1 MHYDVVIIG
10 AGMSGLAA
18 GIRLAYFDKRVC
30 IVERHYAF
38 GGLNSYYTLHGRE
51 FDVGLH
57 AVTNYVPEGVRAG
70 PLPKL
75 LRQLRLTRD
84 DFDLRPQKYSEVRF
98 PGRRM
103 RFTNDIAVLTAE
115 VAREFPHEADG
126 FVRLVE
132 AVRAYDD
139 TRLDH
144 PWRSTRAALAEFL
157 RNQVLIDML
166 LCPIM
171 YYGSAE
177 EHDMDFTSFVILFK
191 SILLEGFA
199 RPRGGVRTII
209 RTLVRRFRACGGKL
223 RMRCGVERIEVR
235 QGRVAGLTL
244 STGEAITA
252 DVMLSSAGHVETMRM
267 CGAGAPQEAPAT
279 SAGRVSFV
287 ESIAVLDVLPQQL
300 GHGPAIVFFNEA
312 ETFSY
317 ARPEAAVDER
327 SGVVCCPSNYEGHED
342 MAEGLFRVTWLANPE
357 PWMAA
362 DESKYAEMKQAC
374 QARFLDFADRWLP
387 GARSHV
393 RCVDLFTPRTIE
405 RFTGHVNGAVY
416 GAPRKCRDGRTG
428 IEHLYLIGTD
438 QGYLGIVGAM
448 LSGITM
454 ANMHVLG
461 RE

>member
-18 GIRLAYFDKRVC
+18 GIRLAYFNKRVC
-30 IVERHYAF
+30 IVERHYAY

-57 AVTNYVPEGVRAG
+57 AVTNYVPEGVRSG

-75 LRQLRLTRD
+75 LRQLRLTRE
-84 DFDLRPQKYSEVRF
+84 DFDLRPQHYSEVRF
-98 PGRRM
+98 PGRRL

-115 VAREFPHEADG
+115 IAREFPQEADG

-132 AVRAYDD
+132 VIRAYDD

-144 PWRSTRAALAEFL
+144 PWRSTRAALGEFL
-157 RNQVLIDML
+157 RDPTLVDML

-199 RPRGGVRTII
+199 RPREGVRTII
-209 RTLVRRFRACGGKL
+209 RTLVRRYRQCGGKL
-223 RMRCGVERIEVR
+223 RMRCGVERIDL
-235 QGRVAGLTL
+235 QKNRVAALRM
-244 STGEAITA
+244 STGETITA
-252 DVMLSSAGHVETMRM
+252 DVVLSSAGHVETMRM
-267 CGAGAPQEAPAT
+267 CGVDAPQASP

-287 ESIAVLDVLPQQL
+287 ESIAVLDVLPQHL
-300 GHGPAIVFFNEA
+300 GHGAAIVFFNEA
-312 ETFSY
+312 ESFTY
-317 ARPEAAVDER
+317 ARPETAVDER
-327 SGVVCCPSNYEGHED
+327 SGVVCCPSNYDGHED
-342 MAEGLFRVTWLANPE
+342 MAEGLFRVTWLANPD
-357 PWMAA
+357 PWMKA
-362 DESKYAEMKQAC
+362 DETEYAGLKRVCE
-374 QARFLDFADRWLP
+374 ARFLDFAERWLP

-405 RFTGHVNGAVY
+405 RFTGHVNGTVY
-416 GAPRKCRDGRTG
+416 GSPHKLRDGRTG
-428 IEHLYLIGTD
+428 IENLFMIGTD
-438 QGYLGIVGAM
+438 QGYLGIVGAL

>member
-30 IVERHYAF
+30 IVERHYAY
-38 GGLNSYYTLHGRE
+38 GGLNSYYTLHGRA

-57 AVTNYVPEGVRAG
+57 AVTNYVPEGVRSG

-75 LRQLRLTRD
+75 LRQLRLTRE
-84 DFDLRPQKYSEVRF
+84 DFDLRPQHYSEVRF
-98 PGRRM
+98 PGRRL

-115 VAREFPHEADG
+115 VAREFPREADG

-132 AVRAYDD
+132 LIRAYDD

-144 PWRSTRAALAEFL
+144 PWRSTRAALGEIL
-157 RNQVLIDML
+157 RDPMLIDML

-199 RPRGGVRTII
+199 RPREGVRTII
-209 RTLVRRFRACGGKL
+209 RTLVRRFRQCGGKL
-223 RMRCGVERIEVR
+223 RMRCGVERMDL
-235 QGRVAGLTL
+235 QNSRVAALRL
-244 STGEAITA
+244 STGETITT
-252 DVMLSSAGHVETMRM
+252 DVVLSSAGHVETMRL
-267 CGAGAPQEAPAT
+267 CGADAPPV
-279 SAGRVSFV
+279 SPRAGRVSFV

-300 GHGPAIVFFNEA
+300 GHGAAIVFFNEA
-312 ETFSY
+312 ESFTY
-317 ARPEAAVDER
+317 ARPESAVDEQ

-357 PWMAA
+357 PWMTA
-362 DESKYAEMKQAC
+362 DETKYAALKQAC
-374 QARFLDFADRWLP
+374 QARFLNFAERWLP
-387 GARSHV
+387 GARSRV
-393 RCVDLFTPRTIE
+393 RFVDLFTPRTIE

-416 GAPRKCRDGRTG
+416 GSPHKLRDGRTG
-428 IEHLYLIGTD
+428 IENLFLIGTD
-438 QGYLGIVGAM
+438 QGYLGIIGAL